1 MNNINLEGALEGT
14 NFAAVGGYSVPNIIS
29 TGIQLML
36 ITASVGAFVY
46 LLMGAF
52 AWITSGGSK
61 EGAENARK
69 KITGALIGLAITFS
83 VYVLQSIIGIVF
95 LGDGNA
101 IFNFKIPT
109 LDKIPVS
116 SNNSNQNN
124 SNTSNS
130 GANGSLG
137 CGNNKYVGDFA
148 IGKDG
153 CYKCIGPMEGCKVS
167 INAPIKYGLWGATR
181 SEDGVGQD
189 GTKKSG
195 FYCKVGLLPTA
206 VKKDASCKDN

>member
-1 MNNINLEGALEGT
+1 MNTINLEGALEGT
-14 NFAAVGGYSVPNIIS
+14 SFAAVGGYTVPNIIS

-36 ITASVGAFVY
+36 IAAAVGAFIY

-52 AWITSGGSK
+52 SWITSGGNK
-61 EGAENARK
+61 EGTENARK

-116 SNNSNQNN
+116 TSPATTIPAVTGGTAKCDGYAE
-124 SNTSNS
+124 NTYSWGPGS
-130 GANGSLG
+130 KCFKCISQESKCSGVKGANTGWTGFWCRVDMLETPEPLNG
-137 CGNNKYVGDFA
+137 KCPPNK
-148 IGKDG
+148 
-153 CYKCIGPMEGCKVS
+153 
-167 INAPIKYGLWGATR
+167 
-181 SEDGVGQD
+181 
-189 GTKKSG
+189 
-195 FYCKVGLLPTA
+195 
-206 VKKDASCKDN
+206 